1 MPDGRLRGTDFVVV
15 HEGPRVST
23 LIAKSAYYHAKALP
37 PKSNMDRVDIP
48 SSEDS
53 CLSWGVE
60 LSRVLRLGVGVA
72 VKMDGRE
79 RGS

>member
-15 HEGPRVST
+15 HEGPRVFT
-23 LIAKSAYYHAKALP
+23 LIAKSAYHHAKALP

-60 LSRVLRLGVGVA
+60 LSHVLRLGVGVA
-72 VKMDGRE
+72 VKDGWP
-79 RGS
+79 

>member
-1 MPDGRLRGTDFVVV
+1 MPDGRLRGTDFVAVR
-15 HEGPRVST
+15 EGPRVST

-60 LSRVLRLGVGVA
+60 LSRVLCLGVGA
-72 VKMDGRE
+72 SVKMDGRE